1 MKPSIFISGVAVLL
15 LAPSPGAA
23 QQRQLTL
30 SLESAKAEYALG
42 EPLYLTARLR
52 NAAST
57 AVKLPKQLNPKYGNL
72 SVQVLGPGGRRIGF
86 FPLSAL
92 DDDAPPEDLAPGAE
106 LSEVFSVF
114 FGSQG
119 WTFSQPGEYQ
129 VRAAY
134 RSPVQG
140 QGEPVYS
147 NSLKLTV
154 TTGDGSGDFLVN
166 SGEASRQAGKFL
178 VWQSG
183 DHLRKGIAHLESLLE
198 RFPESVLADYVRLAF
213 GRNLSQP
220 FQDYSAGRVRPPNCP
235 AALEHLRR
243 VRDAQLPPYLRI
255 HKNLSHASCLVRLN
269 EKRAARALLAETRK
283 AIDSN
288 TAFRPLLER
297 FARIERAAA
306 ETPQR

>member
-15 LAPSPGAA
+15 LAPSLVAA
-23 QQRQLTL
+23 QQHLTFNI
-30 SLESAKAEYALG
+30 ESAKTEYALG
-42 EPLYLTARLR
+42 EPVYLTARLR
-52 NAAST
+52 NAGST
-57 AVKLPKQLNPKYGNL
+57 PVKLRKQLNPKYGN
-72 SVQVLGPGGRRIGF
+72 VYIQVLGPGEKRIGF
-86 FPLSAL
+86 FPVSVL
-92 DDDAPPEDLAPGAE
+92 DDDAPPGDLAPGEE
-106 LSEVFSVF
+106 LSEVFPIF

-119 WTFSQPGEYQ
+119 WTFSQPGEYSLQ
-129 VRAAY
+129 AVY
-134 RSPVQG
+134 RSPARG
-140 QGEPVYS
+140 QGEPVRS
-147 NSLKLTV
+147 NSLKVTV
-154 TTGDGSGDFLVN
+154 TRGDGAGEFLIN

-183 DHLRKGIAHLESLLE
+183 DHLRKGVALLESLLE
-198 RFPESVLADYVRLAF
+198 RFPGSVLADYASLAL

-269 EKRAARALLAETRK
+269 EKRAARTVLAETRK